1 MRKIDRCLFSC
12 GAAASP
18 LFACVSPVVLS
29 QFGWRA
35 RGMEGARLERMQ
47 AAVRCLL
54 TGLGEDVGREGLVDT
69 PKVGR
74 GRPR

>member
-1 MRKIDRCLFSC
+1 
-12 GAAASP
+12 
-18 LFACVSPVVLS
+18 
-29 QFGWRA
+29 
-35 RGMEGARLERMQ
+35 MEGARLERMQ